1 MSVILLIETSSINC
15 SVAVCDGN
23 KILAAVEKKEMNIH
37 ASAITLFIEQAL
49 KEANKNLK
57 DLSAIAVGKGPGS
70 YTGLRIGVSTAK
82 GLCYALNIPLI
93 ACQSLRT
100 IFESAKEISFQ
111 AGAIYRPLLDARRM
125 EVYTCT
131 FDSKGNQTEDTNAV
145 IIDEHTFMNE
155 TSTQTCIYF
164 GDGAEKTK
172 AYYQNNENVLYFD
185 GLFPSAKYIH
195 YEAIEKFNTHN
206 FEDIIYFEPF
216 YLKEFY
222 FNK

>member
-23 KILAAVEKKEMNIH
+23 KILAAVEKREMNIH

-49 KEANKNLK
+49 KESNKNLK
-57 DLSAIAVGKGPGS
+57 DLNAIAVGKGPGS

-100 IFESAKEISFQ
+100 IFESAKEISFHQ
-111 AGAIYRPLLDARRM
+111 NAVYRPLLDARRM
-125 EVYTCT
+125 EVYTCK
-131 FDSKGNQTEDTNAV
+131 FDAKGNQIEDTNAV
-145 IIDEHTFMNE
+145 IIDEQTFKEE
-155 TSTQTCIYF
+155 TLTETCIYF

-172 AYYQNNENVLYFD
+172 TYYQHNENITYVDELY
-185 GLFPSAKYIH
+185 PSANYMH
-195 YEAIEKFNTHN
+195 YEAIEKFNKSE
-206 FEDIIYFEPF
+206 FEDLVYFEPF

>member
-1 MSVILLIETSSINC
+1 MSVLLLIETSSINC

-23 KILAAVEKKEMNIH
+23 NILAIVEKREMNIH
-37 ASAITLFIEQAL
+37 ASAITLFIEEAL

-57 DLSAIAVGKGPGS
+57 DLNAIAVGKGPGS

-100 IFESAKEISFQ
+100 IYEAAKEVIFNEN
-111 AGAIYRPLLDARRM
+111 AVYRPLIDARRM
-125 EVYTCT
+125 EVYTCK
-131 FDSKGNQTEDTNAV
+131 FDCVGNQIEDTNAV
-145 IIDEHTFMNE
+145 IIDEQTFTNE

-172 AYYQNNENVLYFD
+172 MYFQNNEKVKYIDELY
-185 GLFPSAKYIH
+185 PSARLMH
-195 YEAIEKFNTHN
+195 YEAVEKFNGKD
-206 FEDIIYFEPF
+206 FEDLVYFEPF

>member
-1 MSVILLIETSSINC
+1 MSLLLLIETSSINC
-15 SVAVCDGN
+15 SIALCEGN
-23 KILAAVEKKEMNIH
+23 NILACVEKREMNIH
-37 ASAITLFIEQAL
+37 ASAITLFIEQVL
-49 KEANKNLK
+49 SEAGKNLS
-57 DLSAIAVGKGPGS
+57 DLTAIAVGKGPGS

-100 IFESAKEISFQ
+100 IFEQAKSISNQ
-111 AGAIYRPLLDARRM
+111 PNAIYRPLIDARRM

-131 FDSKGNQTEDTNAV
+131 FQADGAQQEDTNAV
-145 IIDEHTFMNE
+145 IIDEHTFEQE
-155 TSTQTCIYF
+155 TSSQTCIYF

-172 AYYQNNENVLYFD
+172 AFFMNNKNVIYLDELY
-185 GLFPSAKYIH
+185 PSANYMHI
-195 YEAIEKFNTHN
+195 EAMEKFKSQS
-206 FEDIIYFEPF
+206 FEDLIYFEPF

>member
-1 MSVILLIETSSINC
+1 MPVILLIETSSINC
-15 SVAVCDGN
+15 SVAISDGN
-23 KILAAVEKKEMNIH
+23 KVLASVEKREMNIH
-37 ASAITLFIEQAL
+37 ASAVTLFIEQVL

-100 IFESAKEISFQ
+100 IFESAKELSIHGN
-111 AGAIYRPLLDARRM
+111 AVYRPLLDARRM
-125 EVYTCT
+125 EVYTCK
-131 FDSKGNQTEDTNAV
+131 FDSLGNQIEETNAV
-145 IIDEHTFMNE
+145 IIDEHTFVNE
-155 TSTQTCIYF
+155 SSTQTCIYF

-172 AYYQNNENVLYFD
+172 SYYRNSANVKYIDELY
-185 GLFPSAKYIH
+185 PSARYMH
-195 YEAIEKFNTHN
+195 YEAAEKFNNNN
-206 FEDIIYFEPF
+206 FEDLVYFEPF

>member
-23 KILAAVEKKEMNIH
+23 KILAVVEKREMNIH
-37 ASAITLFIEQAL
+37 ASAITIFIQQVL
-49 KEANKNLK
+49 DEAGKSLK
-57 DLSAIAVGKGPGS
+57 DLIAIAVGKGPGS

-93 ACQSLRT
+93 ACHSLRT
-100 IFESAKEISFQ
+100 IFETAKEVSFHEN
-111 AGAIYRPLLDARRM
+111 AVYRPLLDARRM
-125 EVYTCT
+125 EVYTCK
-131 FDSKGNQTEDTNAV
+131 FDAKGMQIEDTNAV
-145 IIDEHTFMNE
+145 IIDEQTFNEE
-155 TSTQTCIYF
+155 TSTQSCIYF

-172 AYYQNNENVLYFD
+172 VYYQDSEKIIYIDELY
-185 GLFPSAKYIH
+185 PSAKYMH
-195 YEAIEKFNTHN
+195 YEALEKFNTNN
-206 FEDIIYFEPF
+206 FEDLVYFEPF